1 MTASDNDR
9 CISLRGHGW
18 LPKFL
23 QQRLGMPVYAP
34 RPLTLQPIFRIT
46 QRSLFRFRCDG
57 NNPFDVFAATSSA
70 VLPPPAVDFSTEIL
84 LFMVD
89 IRYTTAAAVGNLLPS
104 CSVVSRAAL
113 AMPPQIGEPVNTS
126 AKPVSSNTKTLSY
139 NPKRLTN

>member
-46 QRSLFRFRCDG
+46 QALALQIPLRRQQSFRC
-57 NNPFDVFAATSSA
+57 VRCHQLCSTT
-70 VLPPPAVDFSTEIL
+70 PAVDFSTEIL

-89 IRYTTAAAVGNLLPS
+89 IRYTTAAAVGNLLLS
-104 CSVVSRAAL
+104 CSVTSRAAL

-126 AKPVSSNTKTLSY
+126 AKPVSSNTKTLSC
-139 NPKRLTN
+139 NTKHLTN

>member
-34 RPLTLQPIFRIT
+34 QPLTLQPIFRIT
-46 QRSLFRFRCDG
+46 QHSLFRFHCDG
-57 NNPFDVFAATSSA
+57 NNPFDVFSATSAA
-70 VLPPPAVDFSTEIL
+70 VLPLQSISIPKSCC
-84 LFMVD
+84 FMVD
-89 IRYTTAAAVGNLLPS
+89 IRYTTAAAAGSQLLS

-113 AMPPQIGEPVNTS
+113 AMRPQTGES
-126 AKPVSSNTKTLSY
+126 LCS
-139 NPKRLTN
+139 